1 MIIQFYGNQFFRIQ
15 FGDLVIAY
23 NPISKDS
30 KQKSAKFGADIAL
43 TSFNHPDL
51 NGISEMSY
59 GDREPFPIFGPG
71 EYEVKDVFIKGFSSP
86 GNYAGKDGLNT
97 VYQVSLEGMNL
108 LFLGAL
114 GSTDLDPKV
123 KEGLEDVDILF
134 VPVDGGAISASEAYK
149 LSVKLEPKLIV
160 PMSYTNVKDQGLT
173 TFLKEGGDEKAKAE
187 DKLTIKKKDVVDSEG
202 EIKLLNPQA
211 G

>member
-43 TSFNHPDL
+43 TSFNHSDL
-51 NGISEMSY
+51 NGISDMSY
-59 GDREPFPIFGPG
+59 GDREPFLIFGPG
-71 EYEVKDVFIKGFSSP
+71 EYEVKDIFIKGFSSP
-86 GNYAGKDGLNT
+86 GKYVGQDGLNT
-97 VYQVSLEGMNL
+97 VYQVSIEGMNL

-114 GSTDLDPKV
+114 GSNDLDPKI

-134 VPVDGGAISASEAYK
+134 VPVDGAGISASEAYK

-160 PMSYTNVKDQGLT
+160 PMSYTSVKDGGLT
-173 TFLKEGGDEKAKAE
+173 TFLKEGGDEKAKVE
-187 DKLTIKKKDVVDSEG
+187 DKLTIKKKDVVLSEG
-202 EIKLLNPQA
+202 EIRLLNPQT